1 MKYKVDIE
9 ALNELRV
16 KNKWYSRYGWNADYR
31 DNNIYYLALEG
42 VRAYL
47 GELNSFA
54 HETELPGGI
63 KTSLPNLTMIEFL
76 VENNVLIEK

>member
-16 KNKWYSRYGWNADYR
+16 KNKWYSKPCSIR

-63 KTSLPNLTMIEFL
+63 KTSIPNLTMIEFL